1 MSWQE
6 VTVVSLRAEFVA
18 LAHQEGANVRA
29 LCRRFGISPPT
40 AYKWLRRYR
49 QAGAA
54 GLVDR
59 SRRPRRSPTRT
70 PPDVEAAVL
79 SLRDAHP
86 AWGGRKLAVRLA
98 KSDREHDQLQV
109 PPPSTITEIL
119 RRHGRLQPSAP
130 PQPPH
135 AWQRFERPVPN
146 QLWQMDFKG
155 HVPLGQGS
163 GRVHPLTILDDHSR
177 FAIGLAAC
185 ANERATTVQQRLTEC
200 FRRYGLP
207 DRMLMDN
214 GSPWGAS
221 VSHPFTYTTLTMW
234 LLRLGI
240 RLSHG
245 RAAHPQTQGKDER
258 FHRTLKAEVLQGP
271 PFVSLAHAQRAFDA
285 WRDVYNLERP
295 HEACGLQP
303 PIERYRP
310 SERAYPEQL
319 PPIEYA
325 PDDQPRRVG
334 KDGALSFHG
343 HDYQVGL
350 AFRGQTVAVRPT
362 AVDGVFEVYFVR
374 QRLRCIDLRDVS
386 PELRGRPPV
395 GTDV

>member
-1 MSWQE
+1 MPWQE

-40 AYKWLRRYR
+40 AYKWLRRF
-49 QAGAA
+49 QQSGAV
-54 GLVDR
+54 GLQDR

-70 PPDVEAAVL
+70 PPELEAAVL
-79 SLRDAHP
+79 QLRDTHP
-86 AWGGRKLAVRLA
+86 TWGGRKLAARLDALDQVR
-98 KSDREHDQLQV
+98 HV

-119 RRHGRLQPSAP
+119 RRHSRLPDSATP
-130 PQPPH
+130 PPPH
-135 AWQRFERPVPN
+135 VWQRFERPLPN

-155 HVPLGQGS
+155 HVPLGQGA
-163 GRVHPLTILDDHSR
+163 GRLHPLTILDDHSR
-177 FAIGLAAC
+177 FAIGLEAC
-185 ANERATTVQQRLTEC
+185 TNERATTVQQRLTEC

-221 VSHPFTYTTLTMW
+221 ASHPFTYTALTTW

-258 FHRTLKAEVLQGP
+258 FHRTLKAELLQGP
-271 PFVSLAHAQRAFDA
+271 PFANLAHAQAAFDS

-303 PIERYRP
+303 PVQRYRP

-334 KDGALSFHG
+334 KDGAISFRRR
-343 HDYQVGL
+343 DYQVGL

-362 AVDGVFEVYFVR
+362 AVDGVFDVYFVR
-374 QRLRCIDLRDVS
+374 QRLRRIDVREVS
-386 PELRGRPPV
+386 PELRGRPRV
-395 GTDV
+395 GTHV

>member
-1 MSWQE
+1 MPWQE

-18 LAHQEGANVRA
+18 LAQQEGANVRA

-54 GLVDR
+54 GLVDQ

-70 PPDVEAAVL
+70 PPELEAVVIQ
-79 SLRDAHP
+79 LRDAHP
-86 AWGGRKLAVRLA
+86 AWGGRKLAVRLEA
-98 KSDREHDQLQV
+98 QRCAHV

-119 RRHGRLQPSAP
+119 RRHGRLHVEQR
-130 PQPPH
+130 PQPH
-135 AWQRFERPVPN
+135 VWRRFERPLPN

-163 GRVHPLTILDDHSR
+163 GRLHPLTILDDHSR
-177 FAIGLAAC
+177 FAIGLEAC
-185 ANERATTVQQRLTEC
+185 ANERANTVQQRLTEC

-207 DRMLMDN
+207 DQMLMDN
-214 GSPWGAS
+214 GSPWGTSA
-221 VSHPFTYTTLTMW
+221 SHPFTYTALTLW

-258 FHRTLKAEVLQGP
+258 FHRTLQAEVLQGP
-271 PFVSLAHAQRAFDA
+271 PYATLAHAQAAFDA
-285 WRDVYNLERP
+285 WRDMYNLERP
-295 HEACGLQP
+295 HEACDLQP
-303 PIERYRP
+303 PIGRYRP
-310 SERAYPEQL
+310 SVRAYSEHL

-334 KDGALSFHG
+334 KDGAISFHQR
-343 HDYQVGL
+343 DYPVGL

-362 AVDGVFEVYFVR
+362 AVDGVFEVYFMR
-374 QRLRCIDLRDVS
+374 QRVRRIDLRNVS
-386 PELRGRPPV
+386 PELRGRP
-395 GTDV
+395 